1 MTPRRG
7 DNQVLP
13 RHLFSRDDSQDGQ
26 VWFGTVVRPLGFRH
40 AEGDDIQAFLLDRFR
55 GWHSPIETLLKE
67 TAPKD
72 IIYDDAFA
80 LPSSAFQQRFSSS
93 CVTAI
98 GDAAHGV
105 SRGWTGHHRPRAS
118 STRPS
123 LLALGTPCWSL
134 SFAEDPAGD
143 DVVQVDPILAQG
155 TGVAIED
162 AYELAT
168 QVAAAPSDPAIA
180 FRAYEERT
188 ANRAKILS
196 LLSDLSQGLGQMT
209 SQTAID
215 LRDRLFTL
223 SPSLLK
229 GPFFDAMIRLSLAR
243 DWSGAIGSSYGYE
256 CPPLPPHKD
265 E

>member
-1 MTPRRG
+1 MGRTPQITRHTGTQQYTNFFDSAR
-7 DNQVLP
+7 DTVL
-13 RHLFSRDDSQDGQ
+13 
-26 VWFGTVVRPLGFRH
+26 V
-40 AEGDDIQAFLLDRFR
+40 
-55 GWHSPIETLLKE
+55 
-67 TAPKD
+67 
-72 IIYDDAFA
+72 
-80 LPSSAFQQRFSSS
+80 
-93 CVTAI
+93 
-98 GDAAHGV
+98 
-105 SRGWTGHHRPRAS
+105 
-118 STRPS
+118 
-123 LLALGTPCWSL
+123 LADEP
-134 SFAEDPAGD
+134 PAGD

-168 QVAAAPSDPAIA
+168 QVAAASSGDLATA

-229 GPFFDAMIRLSLAR
+229 GPIFDAMIRLSLAR
-243 DWSGAIGSSYGYE
+243 EWSGAMGSSYGYA
-256 CPPLPPHKD
+256 CQPLPPHKD

>member
-1 MTPRRG
+1 M
-7 DNQVLP
+7 LP
-13 RHLFSRDDSQDGQ
+13 RHLFSHDDQQDGQ
-26 VWFGTVVRPLGFRH
+26 VWFGTVVRPPGFTH
-40 AEGDDIQAFLLDRFR
+40 AEGDDLQAFLLDRFS

-105 SRGWTGHHRPRAS
+105 RTGWTGRHRPHATEGPS
-118 STRPS
+118 STRAS
-123 LLALGTPCWSL
+123 LLALGTQCWSL
-134 SFAEDPAGD
+134 SSAEDPAGD

-168 QVAAAPSDPAIA
+168 QVAAAPSDLATA

-229 GPFFDAMIRLSLAR
+229 GPIFDAMIRLSLAR
-243 DWSGAIGSSYGYE
+243 EWSGAMDSSYGYE